1 MMKMIRLLMSTFVL
15 VVLVACTSAGAPA
28 EPTAVPSQAPAE
40 EASQPETTNAAETAV
55 LPIGGGP
62 DVVRTFVI
70 DPAQSKASFLV
81 DEEFFA
87 GAFAKLGIEA
97 GLADVVGST
106 QEVAGEL
113 ALNFAKPGLLENGT
127 ITVQTGSLKT
137 DQNRRDDW
145 LQDNALEKKKFPTAT
160 FVATSISGLPD
171 SYTPGSELSFDLNG
185 DLTVRDVTKSVTF
198 AVTAVLNGDTLTG
211 KATLPTRM
219 TDYGIEPPNFANTL
233 TVADEFVIEVEITA
247 KEQ

>member
-1 MMKMIRLLMSTFVL
+1 MKKLTYLIITLFVL
-15 VVLVACTSAGAPA
+15 TALAACTSSEAPA
-28 EPTAVPSQAPAE
+28 EPTAVPAQAPEASPPEAAAE
-40 EASQPETTNAAETAV
+40 ET
-55 LPIGGGP
+55 LPIGSGT
-62 DVVRTFVI
+62 DATRTFVI
-70 DPAQSKASFLV
+70 VPAQSKASFLV

-87 GAFAKLGIEA
+87 GAFGKLGIEA

-106 QEVAGEL
+106 QEVGGEL
-113 ALNFAKPGLLENGT
+113 ALNFANAGLLESGT

-137 DQNRRDDW
+137 DQSRRDDW

-160 FVATSISGLPD
+160 FVATSISGLPA
-171 SYTPGSELSFDLNG
+171 SYTPGSEISFDLNG

-198 AVTAVLNGDTLTG
+198 AVTAVLSGDTLTG

-219 TDYGIEPPNFANTL
+219 TDFGIEPPNFANTL
-233 TVADEFVIEVEITA
+233 TVTDEFVIEVEITA

>member
-1 MMKMIRLLMSTFVL
+1 MKKLTYLMLSLFVL
-15 VVLVACTSAGAPA
+15 AALVACTSSEAPPA
-28 EPTAVPSQAPAE
+28 EPTAVPAQAPAA
-40 EASQPETTNAAETAV
+40 EASQPETAAAET
-55 LPIGGGP
+55 LPIGSG
-62 DVVRTFVI
+62 DAATRTFVI
-70 DPAQSKASFLV
+70 VPAESKASFLV

-87 GAFAKLGIEA
+87 GAFGKLGIEA

-106 QEVAGEL
+106 QEVTGEL
-113 ALNFAKPGLLENGT
+113 ALNFANAGLLESGT

-137 DQNRRDDW
+137 DQSRRDDW

-160 FVATSISGLPD
+160 FVATSISGLPA

-198 AVTAVLNGDTLTG
+198 AVTAVLSGDTLTG

>member
-1 MMKMIRLLMSTFVL
+1 MMKMIRLLMSMFVL
-15 VVLVACTSAGAPA
+15 AVLVACTGGGAPA
-28 EPTAVPSQAPAE
+28 EPTAAPVQAPAE
-40 EASQPETTNAAETAV
+40 EASQPETTAAETAV
-55 LPIGGGP
+55 LPIGSGT
-62 DVVRTFVI
+62 DEVRTFVI
-70 DPAQSKASFLV
+70 DPTQSKASFLV

-113 ALNFAKPGLLENGT
+113 SLNFANPGLLEAGT

-137 DQNRRDDW
+137 DQNRRDEW

-171 SYTPGSELSFDLNG
+171 SYTPGSELSFELNG
-185 DLTVRDVTKSVTF
+185 DLTVRDVTKPVTF

-233 TVADEFVIEVEITA
+233 TVADEFVIEVDITA
-247 KEQ
+247 KEQQ